1 MLLDCAAASQ
11 SAGVT
16 HINDNMHE
24 ANTAVLLLLLLLLL
38 LQLPLLIQ
46 LLLAHVKEP
55 PRQTRQHICPA
66 AGSSSTAQPKAT
78 DAATYCTYR

>member
-24 ANTAVLLLLLLLLL
+24 ANTAVLLLLLL